1 MPENVGDGCKKQGE
15 PTMEFSIA
23 NLQPKERASFAL
35 RALYEAAGCRKYHMG
50 RFEEYGLYQEN
61 RSFLSSEQVITFTDL
76 DGRLLALKPDVT
88 LSIAKTAQ
96 PAPSETLRYYYHENV
111 YRPSAESHTF
121 KEISQMGLEMLGA
134 VGEAQVQQA
143 VCLAAR
149 SLDALGADWV
159 LEVSHMGYLF
169 GLFDALGVP
178 DAARAKLLEK
188 LREKNAHELRAAA
201 GAAGLADAAAD
212 ILCSVLSLCGSYADT
227 LAKAAA
233 LCRNDAM
240 RAAVAELEALAV
252 PLEKAGGVIRLD
264 MTLAGE
270 MEYYNG
276 LVFQGYLKALPRPL
290 LKGGRYDLLMQ
301 KFTPGAG
308 AIGFAVYLDELDRL
322 SAPLPPV
329 QKNSTDRV
337 MLNVALPK
345 GRLGDKVYNLLAG
358 IGYGCPEDYNT
369 TRKLV
374 VENPEAGIRYFLVK
388 PSDVAIY
395 VEHGA
400 ADVGIVG
407 KDILT
412 EASADVYELLDTG
425 LGKCRMCVAAP
436 ADYKDDPSRPVRV
449 ATKFVNI
456 AKSYYAS
463 MGRDIDIIKLN
474 GSIELAP
481 ILGLSDV
488 IVDIVET
495 GTTLRENGLK
505 VVTEFMP
512 ISARFIANK
521 ASYQFKH
528 AEMDTMLEKLRAE
541 LQNKEEAK

>member
-96 PAPSETLRYYYHENV
+96 PTPGETLCYYYHENV

-201 GAAGLADAAAD
+201 GAAGFADAAD
-212 ILCSVLSLCGSYADT
+212 TLCSVLDLSGAYAET
-227 LAKAAA
+227 MEKAAA
-233 LCRNDAM
+233 LCKNDAM

-358 IGYGCPEDYNT
+358 IGYGCPEDYNA

>member
-15 PTMEFSIA
+15 PTMEFSLA

-50 RFEEYGLYQEN
+50 RFEEYGLYQAN

-96 PAPSETLRYYYHENV
+96 PAPGETLRYYYHENV

-201 GAAGLADAAAD
+201 GAAGLADAAD
-212 ILCSVLSLCGSYADT
+212 TLCSVLGLCGSYADT

-345 GRLGDKVYNLLAG
+345 GRLGDKVYHLLAG
-358 IGYGCPEDYNT
+358 IGYGCPEDYNA

-374 VENPEAGIRYFLVK
+374 VENPAAGIRYFLVK

-412 EASADVYELLDTG
+412 EAAADVYELLDTG
-425 LGKCRMCVAAP
+425 LGRCRMCVAAP
-436 ADYKDDPSRPVRV
+436 AGYRDDPSRPVRV

-456 AKSYYAS
+456 AKRYYAS

-495 GTTLRENGLK
+495 GTTLRENGLQ

-528 AEMDTMLEKLRAE
+528 RQMDTMLEKLRDT
-541 LQNKEEAK
+541 LHRQEEEK

>member
-1 MPENVGDGCKKQGE
+1 MPENAGDGCKKQGE
-15 PTMEFSIA
+15 PTMEFSLA

-96 PAPSETLRYYYHENV
+96 PAPGETLRYYYHENV

-149 SLDALGADWV
+149 SLDALGAEWV

-201 GAAGLADAAAD
+201 GAAGLADATAD
-212 ILCSVLSLCGSYADT
+212 ILCSVLNLCGSYADT

-358 IGYGCPEDYNT
+358 IGYGCPEDYNA

-436 ADYKDDPSRPVRV
+436 ADYQDDPSRPVRV
-449 ATKFVNI
+449 ATKFVSI